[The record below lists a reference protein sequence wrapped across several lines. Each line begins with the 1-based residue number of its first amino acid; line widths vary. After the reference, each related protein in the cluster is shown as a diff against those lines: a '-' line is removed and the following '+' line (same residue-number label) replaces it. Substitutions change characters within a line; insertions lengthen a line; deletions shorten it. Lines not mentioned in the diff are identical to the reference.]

1 MRSKHFMRGVKRAAS
16 MLVGLGIMMMLWD
29 IGGNVRSAARA
40 GGLAT
45 LQADTSIRTGY
56 DPLSPEEQSLALS
69 LARNDPAVAALLQ
82 GGQRA
87 EVLFVER
94 HDEDKAVTA
103 SGTWPRRADVL
114 IYDYRQ
120 DALTQAIVNLHA
132 GTTDS
137 VQTVRGVQ
145 LPPTAAETTRAVELV
160 LGDGRAGGELRN
172 RYQFLTGAALA
183 RADQLQVSGGLF
195 RATSLPE
202 RVRGP
207 AAACGVHR
215 CVEVL
220 LATPNGEMLGMQI
233 IDLSSGQLI
242 ELSR

>member
-1 MRSKHFMRGVKRAAS
+1 MGSKHFMRIVKSAAS
-16 MLVGLGIMMMLWD
+16 MLVALGIMVMLWN
-29 IGGNVRSAARA
+29 IGGTVRSAARA

-56 DPLSPEEQSLALS
+56 DPLSPEEQTRALD
-69 LARNDPAVAALLQ
+69 LARSDPAVAALLHS
-82 GGQRA
+82 GQRA
-87 EVLFVER
+87 DVLFVER
-94 HDEDKAVTA
+94 HDEDKAVAA

-120 DALTQAIVNLHA
+120 DALTHAIVNLHA
-132 GTTDS
+132 GTMDS

-145 LPPTAAETTRAVELV
+145 LPPTAAETARAVELV
-160 LGDGRAGGELRN
+160 LADARAGGELRG
-172 RYQFLTGAALA
+172 RYQHLTGAALG
-183 RADQLQVSGGLF
+183 RADQLQATGGLF
-195 RATSLPE
+195 RATSLPD

-207 AAACGVHR
+207 AAACGAHR

-220 LATPNGEMLGMQI
+220 LATPDGEMLGMQI